1 MVGNRNNM
9 TRRRPGA
16 DNHAVGDTGFTLNVD
31 SDDVLTFQVINFV
44 DNKILECF
52 TLQVFPLGE

>member
-1 MVGNRNNM
+1 M
-9 TRRRPGA
+9 TAGRPRT
-16 DNHAVGDTGFTLNVD
+16 DDHAVGDAGFTLNVD